1 MSQQIGPDNDTAPTE
16 RVYHRLELAAALLLV
31 TGTVAY
37 RYLEDWSWIDSL
49 YFSTVALT
57 TVGFGDLTPTRDIT
71 KLFTVVYLLTGV
83 TILVSYLNA
92 RLARRRWRK

>member
-1 MSQQIGPDNDTAPTE
+1 MSQQIGPDHDPAPNE
-16 RVYHRLELAAALLLV
+16 RIYHRLEVAAALLLAI
-31 TGTVAY
+31 GTITY

-57 TVGFGDLTPTRDIT
+57 TVGFGDLTPTHDLS

-92 RLARRRWRK
+92 RLARRRWRQ

>member
-1 MSQQIGPDNDTAPTE
+1 MSHQSTPDRIPAPTE
-16 RVYHRLELAAALLLV
+16 RIYHRLELAAALLLV
-31 TGTVAY
+31 TGTVVY
-37 RYLEDWSWIDSL
+37 HFLEDWSWIDSL

-57 TVGFGDLTPTRDIT
+57 TVGFGDLTPTHDFS

-92 RLARRRWRK
+92 RLARRSWRR